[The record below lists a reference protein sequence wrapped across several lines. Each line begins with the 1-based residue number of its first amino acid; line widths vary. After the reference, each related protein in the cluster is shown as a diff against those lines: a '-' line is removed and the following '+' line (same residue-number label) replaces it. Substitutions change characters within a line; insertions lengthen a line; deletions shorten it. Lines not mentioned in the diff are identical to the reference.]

1 MLKVGIAN
9 QVSYRCSV
17 VHRRYT
23 TFLSDVL
30 PGILDLII
38 MRKQSNQ
45 FRMWDIFFRTSDLNS
60 SNDSMS

>member
-9 QVSYRCSV
+9 QVSYRRSM

-30 PGILDLII
+30 PGILHLII

-60 SNDSMS
+60 SNDSVS